1 MKINVISNDPYIY
14 YIDNFLTDKEC
25 DFIIEKSKSNMGRAK
40 TTFANKEEKN
50 LVNNVDY
57 KGRTN
62 DSYWIPHNKYPEL
75 LQICMKIAKK
85 INSNYRNF
93 EQFQVIHYKENQE
106 YKYHYDAWDK
116 NDKVRYKKYCE
127 KLGNRKITTLCY
139 LNNVDEGGETGFDM
153 IDDNPILI
161 KPKKGRLIVFY
172 NLNDDNSMNEKSR
185 HAGLPV
191 IKGEKWAFN
200 LWLRDHNYI
209 NQETK

>member
-1 MKINVISNDPYIY
+1 MKRARTC
-14 YIDNFLTDKEC
+14 FTTEKEK
-25 DFIIEKSKSNMGRAK
+25 IITQKD
-40 TTFANKEEKN
+40 
-50 LVNNVDY
+50 DY

-62 DSYWIPHNKYPEL
+62 NSYWINHYDYPEL
-75 LQICMKIAKK
+75 LKICKKIGIK
-85 INSNYRNF
+85 INSNYKNF
-93 EQFQVIHYKENQE
+93 ERFQVIHYKENQE

-116 NDKVRYKKYCE
+116 NNKEKYEKYC
-127 KLGNRKITTLCY
+127 KVLGNRKITTLCY

-172 NLNDDNSMNEKSR
+172 NLNDDNSLNIKTR

-200 LWLRDHNYI
+200 LWLRDYNYI
-209 NQETK
+209 HQETK